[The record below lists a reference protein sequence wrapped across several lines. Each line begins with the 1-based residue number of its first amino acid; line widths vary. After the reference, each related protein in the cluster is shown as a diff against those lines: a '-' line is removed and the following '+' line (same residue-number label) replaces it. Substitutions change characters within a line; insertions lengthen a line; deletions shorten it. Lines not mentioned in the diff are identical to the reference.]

1 MGLLEET
8 NREYYQGND
17 HGDYQFISLEDV
29 IAQFQIAYVGED
41 KIISKIKRA
50 DIAFHAQRALQEL
63 SFDTLKSTK
72 AHEIILPPSLTM
84 ILPHDYVN
92 YTKVSTVDSSG
103 IKHPL
108 YPISSTSNPFT
119 VKQEVSGVYSFLAD
133 EQLVKNPGFNNLV
146 EDLSTSWQFTTPGAI
161 LGPWQGQI
169 IVPKMISG
177 VLTDIYEVVYKKD
190 KVGIENNQLEFSS
203 NWSASFGVLG
213 WGRYYGAWQE
223 VDVSGVDFVDLSA
236 FGSSAQQINDN
247 VAIACPPGVIR
258 IGLSSVSPQD
268 RSVEDGPN
276 GNANSSTPKYVLA
289 QGSTNAPS
297 IHDNT
302 SYLDLGYVEWNDGTS
317 SDQEL
322 LEVNVSRYNSI
333 YVWIQSKSEWT
344 NYAVNSFTSEVNPD
358 YDASKQPTTGPYTNF
373 KAGRGFN
380 TAPGYSVPASPNS
393 STFIDPS
400 VNAMDNVKLTSS
412 TPPNTIQGTADGRS
426 TTQKNFN
433 SNSVSNNQD
442 NYIDDTYWPMDG
454 SRYGLDPQNTQA
466 NGHFFIDNRL
476 GKVNFSS
483 NIAGNT
489 VILDYI
495 SDSLGTDGE
504 MQVHKFAED
513 AMYKYISHAMV
524 AGSSFGQQL
533 VPRLTKEK
541 FAAIRKAKLRLSNI
555 KLEELTQILRGKSKQ
570 IKH

>member
-72 AHEIILPPSLTM
+72 AHEIVLPPSLVMT
-84 ILPHDYVN
+84 LPHDYVN
-92 YTKVSTVDSSG
+92 YTKVSTVDSAG

-108 YPISSTSNPFT
+108 YPINITSNPFT
-119 VKQEVSGVYSFLAD
+119 VKQEENGTYSFLAD
-133 EQLVKNPGFNNLV
+133 EQLVKNPGFDLL
-146 EDLSTSWQFTTPGAI
+146 EDLSESWEFTTPGSI
-161 LGPWQGQI
+161 LGPWQGQEAI
-169 IVPKMISG
+169 PTMING
-177 VLTDIYEVVYKKD
+177 VLTDIYQVIYKKD
-190 KVGIENNQLEFSS
+190 KVSIANNQLEFSS
-203 NWSASFGVLG
+203 NWSANMGRLG

-223 VDVSGVDFVDLSA
+223 IDVTGIDFVDLSA
-236 FGSSAQQINDN
+236 FGSSAPQINDN
-247 VAIACPPGVIR
+247 VAIACPPGVLR
-258 IGLSSVSPQD
+258 IGISSLSPQD
-268 RSVEDGPN
+268 IASADGAN
-276 GNANSSTPKYVLA
+276 GNANSSTPKSVNL
-289 QGSTNAPS
+289 SSINPSS
-297 IHDNT
+297 IHDNVNH
-302 SYLDLGYVEWNDGTS
+302 LDLGYVEWNDGTS

-322 LEVNVSRYNSI
+322 LEVNVSRYSTV

-344 NYAVNSFTSEVNPD
+344 TYSVNSFTSELNPG
-358 YDASKQPTTGPYTNF
+358 YDPNKQPTTGPYQNF

-483 NIAGNT
+483 NIAGKT

-504 MQVHKFAED
+504 MQVHKFAEE
-513 AMYKYISHAMV
+513 AMYKWISHAVM
-524 AGSSFGQQL
+524 AGRINIPEYQVNRFK
-533 VPRLTKEK
+533 KER
-541 FAAIRKAKLRLSNI
+541 FAAIRTAKLRLSNI
-555 KLEELTQILRGKSKQ
+555 KLEEITQIMRGRSKQ